1 MASKVAIPCD
11 LLTFTLGLVPEA
23 TGEHVI
29 TLYDMEQGNT
39 AHNCSDCIPKLA
51 ARVMRKDYKFGS
63 PQKKRIGTKMIP
75 KSSEMPPI
83 QQPPIIAVEVV
94 LLFLLVQVV
103 IRAVELLLA
112 FCTPANVQQRG
123 T

>member
-1 MASKVAIPCD
+1 
-11 LLTFTLGLVPEA
+11 
-23 TGEHVI
+23 
-29 TLYDMEQGNT
+29 
-39 AHNCSDCIPKLA
+39 
-51 ARVMRKDYKFGS
+51 
-63 PQKKRIGTKMIP
+63 MIP

-94 LLFLLVQVV
+94 LLYLLVQVE